1 MYAWSSML
9 CPISSGHT
17 LPSALLFL
25 AKRNFNFHLIW
36 KHSFNGPRSGRRKCS
51 PGDQSSSPGK
61 CSEMTLSLLGVS
73 DAYFGERGPEGR
85 GEALSFPRREGALQ
99 GAQLAR
105 SSPLLGD
112 FGHLMFP
119 IHSSLPPAPP
129 WRERQGRMVLDA
141 SPTWA

>member
-1 MYAWSSML
+1 
-9 CPISSGHT
+9 
-17 LPSALLFL
+17 
-25 AKRNFNFHLIW
+25 
-36 KHSFNGPRSGRRKCS
+36 
-51 PGDQSSSPGK
+51 
-61 CSEMTLSLLGVS
+61 MTLSLLGVS